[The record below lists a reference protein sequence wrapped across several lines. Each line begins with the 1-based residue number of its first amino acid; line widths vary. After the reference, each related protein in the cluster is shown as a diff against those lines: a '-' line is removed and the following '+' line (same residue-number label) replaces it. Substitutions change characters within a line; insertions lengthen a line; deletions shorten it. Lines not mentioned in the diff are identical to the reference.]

1 MSSAADSLAA
11 TFYRAQRS
19 VLADRPRT
27 SAEATALVEQITSL
41 AERVRQAELFS
52 ANEDADDLSTTSL
65 KYLLVPYYA
74 GQVESSFPCGLGE
87 RLAHLTRGVDHFAE
101 FGRRLGEYK
110 LGEKS
115 ELIQLALH
123 TRDFRAKLAATAASS
138 SSSSSAIAARP
149 RPVDPNAARTAK
161 IARYKREKELSQ
173 QLEAMQS
180 TRRARISAQGKT
192 GAPNNTIGSSADAL
206 DEEALDAAGDD
217 ADVRAFYQLL
227 FQSSLLSAVD
237 GVKGAL
243 DEVDI
248 LLHHRDVELRKPK
261 DQQLANMNDT
271 ERQRV
276 MMQGDPKAGQKPVMY
291 KMTPESL
298 NQPIPAHMQHLL
310 QGVVPPQAQQQLTA
324 ASAAAAVAAATSSI
338 APSTITS
345 NIDSLIASRSNARG
359 EVFKLTNQPTMSI
372 EQWAEGEIAAGRM
385 AGPNDNP
392 QPRGPDPRRIVS
404 AHDREVAAELQ
415 EAFQRTNLEDEV
427 GLGHEDGAAGAAQ
440 DEIKTMKDREW
451 DNWKDDHQKGVGNS
465 MK

>member
-1 MSSAADSLAA
+1 MSTPALSDSLAA
-11 TFYRAQRS
+11 VFYRAQRC
-19 VLADRPRT
+19 VLLDSPRT
-27 SAEATALVEQITSL
+27 AAEATALVEQLTSL
-41 AERVRQAELFS
+41 AERVRQADLFS
-52 ANEDADDLSTTSL
+52 ANEDVEDITTTSL

-74 GQVESSFPCGLGE
+74 GRVEASFPCGLGE
-87 RLAHLTRGVDHFAE
+87 RLLHLTRAVDHYAD
-101 FGRRLGEYK
+101 FGRWLGDYK
-110 LGEKS
+110 LGDKT
-115 ELIQLALH
+115 ELIQLALY
-123 TRDFRAKLAATAASS
+123 TRDFRAKLAATSS
-138 SSSSSAIAARP
+138 SSSSSIAARL
-149 RPVDPNAARTAK
+149 RPVDPNTARTAK
-161 IARYKREKELSQ
+161 IARYKREKELAQ

-180 TRRARISAQGKT
+180 TRRARISSQGTMSAK
-192 GAPNNTIGSSADAL
+192 NNTIGSSVDAV

-217 ADVRAFYQLL
+217 PEVRAFYELI
-227 FQSSLLSAVD
+227 FQSSLLNAVD
-237 GVKGAL
+237 GVKSSL

-248 LLHHRDVELRKPK
+248 LVHHRDVELRKPMN
-261 DQQLANMNDT
+261 QQLANMNDT
-271 ERQRV
+271 ERKRV

-298 NQPIPAHMQHLL
+298 HQPIPAHMQHLL
-310 QGVVPPQAQQQLTA
+310 QGVAPSQVQQQLHSTTSSSTA
-324 ASAAAAVAAATSSI
+324 ASAVSPF
-338 APSTITS
+338 APSTVAS

-392 QPRGPDPRRIVS
+392 LPRGSDPRRIVS

-415 EAFQRTNLEDEV
+415 EAFQRTNLEDDV

-440 DEIKTMKDREW
+440 DELKSMKDREW